1 MSATSRYDHDMSP
14 TAERILK
21 EALELPENLRLDLA
35 AALLESLDHD
45 PPHDD
50 DDDAGSSEP

>member
-1 MSATSRYDHDMSP
+1 MSP

-35 AALLESLDHD
+35 AALLDSIDHD
-45 PPHDD
+45 PPDD
-50 DDDAGSSEP
+50 GDAEGES